1 MVHKGAMEHFQHYF
15 DAIFTSSQFEEV
27 KPLLSEKKIEKGD
40 IILQAGTICSHSFF
54 VETGLLRSYS
64 IDDQGKEHV
73 IQFAPENWIIS
84 DRSSIL
90 FQEPSSFFID
100 AVESSSVVMFDEAF
114 ICKASELSPHF
125 AQFNQKALNNHI
137 RHQQKRINLL
147 LSASAEE
154 RYLNFIHLYPN
165 VTLRVPQW
173 MIASY
178 LGITPESLS
187 RVRKELARKNFIPG

>member
-1 MVHKGAMEHFQHYF
+1 MESFQKHLEF
-15 DAIFTSSQFEEV
+15 VLSKPEFSQ
-27 KPLLSEKKIEKGD
+27 LSTYLIEKKVKKGE
-40 IILQAGTICSHSFF
+40 IILNAGSICNHSFF
-54 VETGLLRSYS
+54 VEEGLLRSYS
-64 IDDQGKEHV
+64 IDQQGREHM

-84 DRSSIL
+84 DRSSLL
-90 FQEPSSFFID
+90 FQEPSEFFID
-100 AVESSSVVMFDEAF
+100 AVENTTMIMFDEEF
-114 ICKASELSPHF
+114 VIKASELSANF
-125 AQFNQKALNNHI
+125 RTFNQKALNNHI

-147 LSASAEE
+147 LSAMAEE
-154 RYLNFIHLYPN
+154 RYLNFIELYPN

>member
-1 MVHKGAMEHFQHYF
+1 MESFQKHLEF
-15 DAIFTSSQFEEV
+15 VLSKSEFSQ
-27 KPLLSEKKIEKGD
+27 LSTYLIEKKVKKGE
-40 IILQAGTICSHSFF
+40 IILNAGSICNHSFF
-54 VETGLLRSYS
+54 VEEGLLRSYS
-64 IDDQGKEHV
+64 IDQQGREHM

-84 DRSSIL
+84 DRSSLL
-90 FQEPSSFFID
+90 FQEPSEFFID
-100 AVESSSVVMFDEAF
+100 AVENTTMIMFDEEF
-114 ICKASELSPHF
+114 VIKASELSANF
-125 AQFNQKALNNHI
+125 RIFNQKALNNHI

-147 LSASAEE
+147 LSATAEE
-154 RYLNFIHLYPN
+154 RYLNFIELYPN